1 VRQGREPS
9 PSATRAPGPSQRTA
23 RLEPVVSWALQA
35 RITRRQGTRLLPVA
49 KARAL
54 LADAEALWQRAFEA
68 AFAIGD
74 AVCRPAWADEPPSPV
89 QQTYDLV
96 VPDVLA
102 AICSME
108 EPVPV
113 PRLAESVWQ
122 GVKASFDLDHVSSFI
137 LEGLRA
143 RTDRDVEHIF
153 DAFEALGAV
162 TSVRAMADGMFLQDL
177 TDPATSPLTAPGQP
191 RCAGS

>member
-1 VRQGREPS
+1 M
-9 PSATRAPGPSQRTA
+9 
-23 RLEPVVSWALQA
+23 
-35 RITRRQGTRLLPVA
+35 
-49 KARAL
+49 
-54 LADAEALWQRAFEA
+54 
-68 AFAIGD
+68 
-74 AVCRPAWADEPPSPV
+74 

-102 AICSME
+102 TIYSME

-122 GVKASFDLDHVSSFI
+122 GVEASFDLDHVSSFI
-137 LEGLRA
+137 LEDCLRA